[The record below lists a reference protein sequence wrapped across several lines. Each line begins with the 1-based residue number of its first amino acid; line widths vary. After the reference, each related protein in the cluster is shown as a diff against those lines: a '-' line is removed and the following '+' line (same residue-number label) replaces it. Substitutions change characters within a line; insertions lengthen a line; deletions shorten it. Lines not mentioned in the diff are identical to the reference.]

1 MQRLFST
8 FADGSPGVGL
18 LLLRL
23 LTAGGLVYSGIEG
36 IRQVP
41 VPLTIGLQGAGIA
54 AGILLAIG
62 LFTPLAGTV
71 AALAEAG
78 IAIARFSSET
88 ANAWIALA
96 QVILAVALVMI
107 GPGAYSIDAHRFG
120 RKHFDLSDR

>member
-1 MQRLFST
+1 VQRLFST

-23 LTAGGLVYSGIEG
+23 LTAGGLVYFGIEG
-36 IRQVP
+36 IRESP
-41 VPLTIGLQGAGIA
+41 VPLMIGLQGAGIA
-54 AGILLAIG
+54 AGILLAAG

-71 AALAEAG
+71 AAIAKIG

-88 ANAWIALA
+88 GNAWIALT

-107 GPGAYSIDAHRFG
+107 GPGAYSIDARRFG
-120 RKHFDLSDR
+120 RKHFNLSDR